1 MLVSLVIIALRI
13 SFVKKDGR
21 ENFTIFNSLKKN
33 LTNGLCVIEFL
44 NIKANNVSHHT
55 RWNRRFL
62 MKKELRHCLKSNA
75 NMQEDGYTVWPASLA
90 GCGKSSLKD
99 IKEMPGELEEK
110 IIYRKMI
117 RGSFTSQIK
126 ENTRLRLWQ
135 RWRFPEWYAPN
146 IYPFSLMWRILA
158 TSCYNGLS

>member
-55 RWNRRFL
+55 R
-62 MKKELRHCLKSNA
+62 
-75 NMQEDGYTVWPASLA
+75 
-90 GCGKSSLKD
+90 
-99 IKEMPGELEEK
+99 
-110 IIYRKMI
+110 
-117 RGSFTSQIK
+117 
-126 ENTRLRLWQ
+126 
-135 RWRFPEWYAPN
+135 
-146 IYPFSLMWRILA
+146 
-158 TSCYNGLS
+158 